1 MSAPRTP
8 ADEIVHRMVIVWVK
22 ITWEQAQGRWS
33 NQEWLQQL
41 LVMASGGW
49 LWRLILGSQW
59 GQIPCCPPFAWLLSL
74 FHLLKWVDKLYL
86 IYYHVGRSPDYV
98 VVLSHKYIF

>member
-1 MSAPRTP
+1 MVEPRV
-8 ADEIVHRMVIVWVK
+8 AAAALGDGE
-22 ITWEQAQGRWS
+22 RWLAVATHPWQPVGANS
-33 NQEWLQQL
+33 L
-41 LVMASGGW
+41 LPSFCLVAFSM
-49 LWRLILGSQW
+49 
-59 GQIPCCPPFAWLLSL
+59 IPL